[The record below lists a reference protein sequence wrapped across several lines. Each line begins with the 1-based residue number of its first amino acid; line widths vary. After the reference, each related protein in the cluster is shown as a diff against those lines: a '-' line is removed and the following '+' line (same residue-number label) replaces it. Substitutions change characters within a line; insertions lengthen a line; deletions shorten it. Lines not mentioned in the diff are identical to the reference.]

1 VVHKIAMSLALKFI
15 SAFGCFSPRVGPCTG
30 PHCDVPVAYESEDAG
45 EIMAPVTEIMPE
57 LQELCGKPSPS
68 LSMLHLQVD
77 PLGTSTMASTP
88 SPVDPSY
95 IGDKMM
101 PELKE
106 LCGESSMASMVELGT
121 LESVPVAT
129 TYLPPPSKEPDFADI
144 GGVLAPNFEALF
156 GKELCDLLVSLEA
169 ANPGYG
175 KEIACVL
182 AGKASKDLIRK
193 VEKSLRS
200 RRKNRIITIKL
211 PQLLESSYLASDD
224 PIVVS

>member
-1 VVHKIAMSLALKFI
+1 
-15 SAFGCFSPRVGPCTG
+15 
-30 PHCDVPVAYESEDAG
+30 
-45 EIMAPVTEIMPE
+45 MAPVTEIMPE

-68 LSMLHLQVD
+68 LSMLHLQVE
-77 PLGTSTMASTP
+77 PLGTSTVASTP
-88 SPVDPSY
+88 PPVDPSY

-121 LESVPVAT
+121 LESMPVAM
-129 TYLPPPSKEPDFADI
+129 TYLPPQSKEPDFADI
-144 GGVLAPNFEALF
+144 GGVLEPNFEALF

-211 PQLLESSYLASDD
+211 PQLLETWEFLFS
-224 PIVVS
+224 